1 MVSISN
7 VVKQKKVLKA
17 DAATAATA
25 AANNH
30 PRECKI

>member
-17 DAATAATA
+17 DATTASIAK
-25 AANNH
+25 H

>member
-17 DAATAATA
+17 DATTTIAK
-25 AANNH
+25 H

>member
-17 DAATAATA
+17 DATTIAK
-25 AANNH
+25 H